1 MEDLTMRSK
10 TFERKLRFKRKVD
23 KVLTALCGSCLLGTL
38 IMLSVG
44 ALIWSVQWVL
54 KLVGVM

>member
-1 MEDLTMRSK
+1 MRSK

-23 KVLTALCGSCLLGTL
+23 KVLTTLCGICLLGTL